1 MKEVRNYLLII
12 GLLIAIYSISF
23 SLDFLRVDNSN
34 LVELNFLRSENNR
47 LRKQIME
54 MEEKISFSL
63 DDYDYVIGKVVI
75 RDIHNFYKE
84 VVINKGTQDGIEEG
98 MAGVNQEGLIGV
110 ILDSD
115 KKTSIVKLLTS
126 EYNVSV
132 KLTDTYGNLSMGK
145 ITMLDKY
152 SEVKE
157 GDVVYTSGLSK
168 IPAGLLVGEVTS
180 VKMDS
185 NALGKEAKVNLVN
198 NKNLNYIAII
208 KGEI

>member
-84 VVINKGTQDGIEEG
+84 VIINKGTQDGIEEG
-98 MAGVNQEGLIGV
+98 MAVVNQEGLIGV

-132 KLTDTYGNLSMGK
+132 KLTGTYGNLSMGK

>member
-98 MAGVNQEGLIGV
+98 MAVVNQEGLIGV

>member
-23 SLDFLRVDNSN
+23 SLDFLLVDNSN

-84 VVINKGTQDGIEEG
+84 VIINKGTQDGIEEG
-98 MAGVNQEGLIGV
+98 MAVVNQEGLIGV

>member
-23 SLDFLRVDNSN
+23 SLDFLRVGNSN

-98 MAGVNQEGLIGV
+98 MAVVNQEGLIGV

>member
-84 VVINKGTQDGIEEG
+84 VIINKGTQDGIEEG
-98 MAGVNQEGLIGV
+98 MAVVNQEGLIGV

>member
-98 MAGVNQEGLIGV
+98 MAVVNQEGLIGV

-185 NALGKEAKVNLVN
+185 NALGKEAKVTLVN

>member
-23 SLDFLRVDNSN
+23 SLDFLRGDNSN

-84 VVINKGTQDGIEEG
+84 VIINKGTQDGIEEG
-98 MAGVNQEGLIGV
+98 MAVVNQEGLIGV

>member
-98 MAGVNQEGLIGV
+98 MAVVNQEGLIGV

-168 IPAGLLVGEVTS
+168 IPADLLVGEVTS

>member
-1 MKEVRNYLLII
+1 MKEVCNYLLII

-84 VVINKGTQDGIEEG
+84 VIINKGTQDGIEEG
-98 MAGVNQEGLIGV
+98 MAVVNQEGLIGV

>member
-12 GLLIAIYSISF
+12 GLLIAIFSISF

-98 MAGVNQEGLIGV
+98 MAVVNQEGLIGV